1 MQSFSYSG
9 LAQFSESPPPGSP
22 LYMWILKE
30 EKCALWNLPLENLLL
45 ENLPL
50 ENLVAK
56 RRRWK
61 QHEQV
66 CSQRCLTIA
75 GAPTTDHLLGCNW
88 FRTRWPAHIW
98 THIFS
103 IVLYYCN
110 TFVWL
115 ERDTIEHIVSW
126 SLFTNGYWP
135 SQELTVYCRR
145 LNWFLTAERVTDHF
159 ASQ

>member
-9 LAQFSESPPPGSP
+9 LAQFSEPPPPGSP

-30 EKCALWNLPLENLLL
+30 EIWVATWKPCEIWVQNLLVK
-45 ENLPL
+45 ERQ
-50 ENLVAK
+50 EA
-56 RRRWK
+56 RRWK